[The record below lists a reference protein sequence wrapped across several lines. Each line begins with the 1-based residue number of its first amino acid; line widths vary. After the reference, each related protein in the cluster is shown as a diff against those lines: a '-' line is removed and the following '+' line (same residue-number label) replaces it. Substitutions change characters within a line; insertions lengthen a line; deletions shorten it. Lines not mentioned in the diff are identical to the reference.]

1 MKVKKTYYIAC
12 REGIYHNLMHFPL
25 ERAEHTDIEQA
36 MRYYNREFAESELER
51 YRERNEGRPV
61 SAMVDGKPTKARYVR
76 CYSAGSSSEPV
87 NNYIEIEVFG
97 K

>member
-12 REGIYHNLMHFPL
+12 REGIYYNLMHFPL

-51 YRERNEGRPV
+51 YRERNEGALP
-61 SAMVDGKPTKARYVR
+61 DYVR
-76 CYSAGSSSEPV
+76 ICELVVTYDL
-87 NNYIEIEVFG
+87 
-97 K
+97 KDK